1 MLFRVEGLSVA
12 ERLAIIFLCLSV
24 LCSASENGIASS
36 MAGISAKEEMFF
48 NKLIEEYERAFPEL
62 EKGTFKL
69 KKKVEKVVFALNF
82 WVAPEVSAR
91 TKQPKSFEA
100 KLKGRLAKSDFQTYD
115 DVLRLMHDKVG
126 IRITCYFPSIEIP
139 QIIKALELNF
149 EIIALR
155 QNLTYDYVGINIHA
169 RIDNIDLEIQLR
181 GAFHHAFYQINH
193 KFNYKPK
200 GGPLSRDDMA
210 LLEQIRFHAFEAEE
224 ALGKLL
230 ASRNVPPPRIRT
242 EDDDD
247 NDQNEW
253 NSAMVKFLAE
263 HSGKTL
269 NEL

>member
-1 MLFRVEGLSVA
+1 MLFRAEGLSVA
-12 ERLAIIFLCLSV
+12 ERLAIFFLCLSV

-36 MAGISAKEEMFF
+36 MASAKEDTFF
-48 NKLIEEYERAFPEL
+48 NKLMQEYERAFPDL
-62 EKGTFKL
+62 EKVTFKL

-82 WVAPEVSAR
+82 WIAPEVSAR

-100 KLKGRLAKSDFQTYD
+100 RLKGRLAKTDFQTYD
-115 DVLRLMHDKVG
+115 NVLRLIYDSVG
-126 IRITCYFPSIEIP
+126 IRITCYFPSIEMP
-139 QIIKALELNF
+139 QIIKVLELNF
-149 EIIALR
+149 EIIAIR
-155 QNLTYDYVGINIHA
+155 QITTDDYVCMNIHA

-193 KFNYKPK
+193 KFDYKPK

-210 LLEQIRFHAFEAEE
+210 LLQQIRFHAFEAEE

-230 ASRNVPPPRIRT
+230 ASRNVPPPRFRT

-247 NDQNEW
+247 NDQNQW
-253 NSAMVKFLAE
+253 NSAMVEFLAE